1 MTRIVDM
8 KTRFVATVLAML
20 VLLTACAS
28 EVMGTY
34 IGKSI
39 SEPMMDYGRPTNV
52 YDLEGNRRAFQW
64 IMNQSGTYPITTP
77 SYGTIYG
84 TGGWA
89 TVTTSST
96 TYVPYSQT
104 CAYTLTATKS
114 GDDWIVDGFRKPTLG
129 CE

>member
-1 MTRIVDM
+1 MKLRITCTM
-8 KTRFVATVLAML
+8 LAFA
-20 VLLTACAS
+20 VGLTACAS
-28 EVMGTY
+28 EVMKSY

-52 YDLEGNRRAFQW
+52 YDLGNDRRAFQW
-64 IMNQSGTYPITTP
+64 IMNQSGAYPITSP

-84 TGGWA
+84 AGGWA

-96 TYVPYSQT
+96 TYVPYSKT
-104 CAYTLTATKS
+104 CAYTITAKKS